1 MPSAFMNLELPTVS
15 VTLGP
20 EWASA
25 LNEALELVDSHD
37 HSSGKGTKVT
47 PAGIEINADLS
58 LEEYRLTLAKSVQ
71 FDDQSA
77 TLTGASH
84 ASSVYSKSGNLYYT
98 NGSGVAV
105 QITDGSAIITA
116 PASTD
121 NFEYEAFANSPTIAD
136 SDTVVVLGMD
146 TTAVRTVTLPS
157 VSAVTPGR
165 LYVIVDVDGL
175 SETNTL
181 TVAADGSDTILGASS
196 LAINSNYSATFL
208 VGDGVSKWLII

>member
-1 MPSAFMNLELPTVS
+1 MSTVYMNLELPVVS
-15 VTLGP
+15 TTLGP
-20 EWASA
+20 EWASL
-25 LNEALELVDSHD
+25 LNAALESIDEHD

-47 PAGIEINADLS
+47 PAGLNINADLS
-58 LEEYRLTLAKSVQ
+58 LEEFRLTLAKSVQ

-84 ASSVYSKSGNLYYT
+84 ASSLYSKSGNLYFT

-105 QITDGSAIITA
+105 QVTDGAAIITA

-121 NFEYEAFANSPTIAD
+121 SLEYTAYASSPTIGDA
-136 SDTVVVLGMD
+136 DTVVVLGMD
-146 TTAVRTVTLPS
+146 TSATRTVTLPS
-157 VSAVTPGR
+157 ASAVAPGR
-165 LYVIVDVDGL
+165 LYVIVDVSGL